1 MREIALQICTSI
13 SFAAICT
20 SILAW
25 TLDTSTQCYQSRCFH
40 SWNGWYAPIS
50 MLKKS
55 SSFLSVYGSLQS
67 CAVCSPPQC
76 GSKSSTSSHHRPIQQ
91 TRSYSTRHN
100 KPRETQPWTSR
111 RQYATVRDAGGMDFR
126 DNMNWPCRK
135 STGQN
140 PFIPSP
146 YEIFDMHKSTNY
158 GKATK
163 MKYFE
168 LVKIYHPDRSS
179 HHAGCEG
186 LSHMERLERVSEETI
201 LRSQPHR

>member
-1 MREIALQICTSI
+1 MLKH
-13 SFAAICT
+13 
-20 SILAW
+20 SILI
-25 TLDTSTQCYQSRCFH
+25 QSRCVRPWH
-40 SWNGWYAPIS
+40 GRYDPIS

-55 SSFLSVYGSLQS
+55 SSFLSVYSSLQS
-67 CAVCSPPQC
+67 CGVCSPHC

-91 TRSYSTRHN
+91 TRSFSARR
-100 KPRETQPWTSR
+100 KEPREPRPWTLIR
-111 RQYATVRDAGGMDFR
+111 RYATVRDAGGMDFR

-135 STGQN
+135 SAGQN
-140 PFIPSP
+140 PFVPSP
-146 YEIFDMHKSTNY
+146 YEIFDMHKSTSY

-186 LSHMERLERVSEETI
+186 LSHLERLERVSTRPRPDMD
-201 LRSQPHR
+201 LRR